1 MGNDLYLD
9 LIERALSG
17 ALFPEGKA
25 ERFIANLRQRIRNPY
40 ATRRGA
46 AAWPLRAHTM
56 IGPGR
61 LRNLRQLV
69 ETTLREN
76 VPGDYIETGIWR
88 GGACI
93 LMRAVLAAHG
103 VANRKVFC
111 ADSFSG
117 LPAPNARF
125 RHDRRDRL
133 HKFSELAISEE
144 QVRRNFE
151 SYGLL
156 DDQVVFLKGW
166 FRDTLPALTDERF
179 AVIRLDGDMYEST
192 TDALTH
198 LYPRLTPGGF
208 AIIDDYGGITACRKA
223 VHDYLDANALKPEI
237 VAVDQS
243 CVWWRKPL

>member
-1 MGNDLYLD
+1 MGSDLYLD
-9 LIERALSG
+9 LIEKALSG

-25 ERFIANLRQRIRNPY
+25 ERFIANLRQRLRNPY

-46 AAWPLRAHTM
+46 VPWPLRSHTM
-56 IGPGR
+56 IGPLR
-61 LRNLRQLV
+61 LRNLRHHV

-76 VPGDYIETGIWR
+76 VPGHYIETGIWR

-103 VANRKVFC
+103 VADRKVFC

-117 LPAPNARF
+117 LPAPDARF
-125 RHDRRDRL
+125 RQDRRDRL
-133 HKFSELAISEE
+133 YKFSELAISEE

-166 FRDTLPALTDERF
+166 FRETLPTLTDQRF

-198 LYPRLTPGGF
+198 LYQRLSPGGF
-208 AIIDDYGGITACRKA
+208 AIVDDYGGIAACREA

-237 VAVDQS
+237 VAVDKS